1 MPWILDYRIFLRT
14 FNMISPFEKFLK
26 AFELS
31 FKGKNPV
38 IYSVLANV
46 FSMRIIG
53 NKTHG
58 DLAEIA
64 LTEYIN
70 QYVDGFS
77 ARHTGKEKFRAKEF
91 EEDIR
96 VKDLHN
102 NSEIPISIKTYG
114 SGPLQLSTNKDSSM
128 FTYLRKSVG
137 NGTIKNQSII
147 KSILSQPCFANF
159 SGVNV
164 LPLIY
169 NEKKF
174 AFKIIV
180 FDLQRAYTS
189 VRQIKFF
196 PPRKYGKKKTF
207 PIYKFF
213 DDKGQYIF
221 EVRYGDAKAN
231 ALQRGMWTHT
241 ENANIYFREL
251 LSGSYKINEP
261 LINLISKILVSPK
274 EKHEEMLKLFPQSKE
289 KSVI

>member
-1 MPWILDYRIFLRT
+1 MD
-14 FNMISPFEKFLK
+14 SHFEKFLTV
-26 AFELS
+26 FEHS
-31 FKGKNPV
+31 FRGKNQI

-70 QYVDGFS
+70 QFVNGFS
-77 ARHTGKEKFRAKEF
+77 ARHTGKEKFRSKEF

-96 VKDLHN
+96 VKDLRTGF
-102 NSEIPISIKTYG
+102 EIPISIKTYG
-114 SGPLQLSTNKDSSM
+114 SGPLQLSTNKDNSM

-137 NGTIKNQSII
+137 SSVIKDQSAIMT
-147 KSILSQPCFANF
+147 ILSQPCFVNF
-159 SGVNV
+159 GGVNV

-174 AFKIIV
+174 AFKVIV

-189 VRQIKFF
+189 VKQIKFF
-196 PPRKYGKKKTF
+196 PPRKLGRKKTF

-213 DDKGQYIF
+213 DSKSGYIF

-241 ENANIYFREL
+241 ENAKPYFREL
-251 LSGSYKINEP
+251 LSGFYKINEP
-261 LINLISKILVSPK
+261 LINLISKILASPK
-274 EKHEEMLKLFPQSKE
+274 ERHEELLKLFPQSKE